1 MSLRPPTTPLEG
13 GRKEMMMRKNSYK
26 SGMDI
31 DGGRRRREEN
41 LVEIRKNKREDNLNK
56 KRRQQLPSLL
66 NASGFDGN
74 QQRYEEQFA
83 GFSESDKLDI
93 IRAMVGELWS
103 VYPEAQ
109 LESTTKFRRLLS
121 LPRDPPI
128 DKVVKAG
135 VVPRFIGFLARN
147 DLPQLQFEAAWAL
160 TNIAA
165 GTSEH
170 TRVVIQHSAVPKL
183 VQLLSSG
190 NADVREQ
197 ALWALGNVAGDSPSC
212 RDYVLSQGA
221 LVPLLSQFSKH
232 SKESML
238 RTATWTLSNLC
249 RGEPAVSFEQVK
261 LALPVLQ
268 HLIHSS
274 DEEILTD
281 ACWALSHI
289 SKDRIEPLIE
299 AGVCSRLVNLLLHP
313 SPTVCT
319 PSLRTIGNIV
329 TGNDEQT
336 QVLIDYQ
343 VLSCFHQ
350 LLTQNYSK
358 NIKRETCWAISNITA
373 GNVDQIQAVIEAN
386 IIGPVLHLLGHAEF
400 EIKKEAAWAISNAL
414 CGAVNE
420 QIRYL
425 VEQGCISPL
434 CNLLTC
440 PDPKIVMICLEGLEN
455 ILKVGESDKES
466 GKTDGD
472 NIYVEMIDECE
483 GLDKIEALQS
493 HDNNDI
499 YEKSVY
505 ILETYWGSFSE
516 GEDEENY
523 VQDRFDFGTFPEPLP
538 HSTEYPPGFFISK
551 HAVQ

>member
-1 MSLRPPTTPLEG
+1 MPLRPPTTPLG
-13 GRKEMMMRKNSYK
+13 VGRREMMMRKNSYK
-26 SGMDI
+26 SRMDI

-56 KRRQQLPSLL
+56 KRRQQQPSLL
-66 NASGFDGN
+66 TASGFDGN

-83 GFSESDKLDI
+83 GFSESDKENYGLFI
-93 IRAMVGELWS
+93 QKHSWS
-103 VYPEAQ
+103 H
-109 LESTTKFRRLLS
+109 KFRKLLS
-121 LPRDPPI
+121 LARDPPI
-128 DKVVKAG
+128 DKVIKAG
-135 VVPRFIGFLARN
+135 VVPRFVGFLSRN

-170 TRVVIQHSAVPKL
+170 TQVVIQHSAVPKL

-197 ALWALGNVAGDSPSC
+197 ALWALGNVAGDSPGC
-212 RDYVLSQGA
+212 RNYVLSQGA

-289 SKDRIEPLIE
+289 SKDRIEALTE

-313 SPTVCT
+313 SPSVCT

-336 QVLIDYQ
+336 QVLLDYQ

-350 LLTQNYSK
+350 FLTQNYSK

-386 IIGPVLHLLGHAEF
+386 IVGPVLHLLRHAEF
-400 EIKKEAAWAISNAL
+400 EIKKEAAWAIANAL
-414 CGAVNE
+414 YRAVNE

-440 PDPKIVMICLEGLEN
+440 PDPEIVMICLEGLEN

-466 GKTDGD
+466 GKTNGD
-472 NIYVEMIDECE
+472 NIYAGD
-483 GLDKIEALQS
+483 D
-493 HDNNDI
+493 
-499 YEKSVY
+499 
-505 ILETYWGSFSE
+505 
-516 GEDEENY
+516 
-523 VQDRFDFGTFPEPLP
+523 
-538 HSTEYPPGFFISK
+538 
-551 HAVQ
+551 